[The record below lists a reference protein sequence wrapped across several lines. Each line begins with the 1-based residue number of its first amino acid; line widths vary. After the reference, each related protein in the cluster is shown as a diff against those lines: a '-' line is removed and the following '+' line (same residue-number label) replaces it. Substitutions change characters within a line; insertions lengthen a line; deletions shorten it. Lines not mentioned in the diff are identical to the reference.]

1 MTADP
6 FWSDLQDEIQ
16 SDPEY
21 ARIHLLDWVRITTVD
36 KIINELDARRDSLK
50 MNKAALARAI
60 HRDPAAIRRLL
71 SDSAGNP
78 TLETVSAVAAALGM
92 KLELVPMEEDEL
104 ATVSR
109 PLQELATA

>member
-1 MTADP
+1 MTADA
-6 FWSDLQDEIQ
+6 FWSDLQTEIKN
-16 SDPEY
+16 DPEY

-36 KIINELDARRDSLK
+36 KIINELDSRRARLG
-50 MNKAALARAI
+50 MNKSSLARAI
-60 HRDPAAIRRLL
+60 HRDPAAVRRLL

-92 KLELVPMEEDEL
+92 KLELVPMEKDEL

-109 PLQELATA
+109 PLQDLATA